1 MDRNRLIMALALSL
15 VVLMSWP
22 LIMRYLAP
30 PPPTEEPFQIQE
42 ELPKRATE
50 NPQQAPVPTTKKATP
65 PAPTAAQPQAQ
76 AQTTQ
81 AAQRDITISFEDQGR
96 PYWRATLSN
105 RGAVATS
112 WILDRYKENG
122 VERVIT
128 GADNNPLQL
137 IPQPIP
143 EPLNAPLSLRTPWS
157 PEIGVQLNRV
167 NFQIEGVGPDET
179 KVTLGPEESRKITFT
194 YTSPSITA
202 TK

>member
-30 PPPTEEPFQIQE
+30 PPIEEPFQQE
-42 ELPKRATE
+42 EPSKRATE
-50 NPQQAPVPTTKKATP
+50 NPQQAPAPTTKKVIP

-76 AQTTQ
+76 AQITQ
-81 AAQRDITISFEDQGR
+81 VAQRDITISFEDQGR
-96 PYWRATLSN
+96 PYWHATLSN
-105 RGAVATS
+105 HGAVATS
-112 WILDRYKENG
+112 WKLARYKENG

-128 GADNNPLQL
+128 GADNNDLQL

-143 EPLNAPLSLRTPWS
+143 EPLDAPLSLRTPWS

-167 NFQIEGVGPDET
+167 NFRIEGVGPDEKT
-179 KVTLGPEESRKITFT
+179 VTLGPDDSRKITFT